1 MTAFSYSFKM
11 VSRFENVTDYEPNL
25 SLMILTANQK
35 VYSWNKS
42 LKGWEMIIWF
52 WTKPKRNYSVIS
64 LFIIDYSYK
73 EDNENSN
80 SDKLECGFVK
90 TVTGTA
96 KPGGL
101 GELSFPNFKQRI
113 KNN

>member
-1 MTAFSYSFKM
+1 M

-25 SLMILTANQK
+25 SLMIFIANQK

-52 WTKPKRNYSVIS
+52 WSKRKKNYSVIS
-64 LFIIDYSYK
+64 LFIIDYSFK

-80 SDKLECGFVK
+80 SDKLECGFVE
-90 TVTGTA
+90 TVTWTA
-96 KPGGL
+96 EPGGGGL